1 MEFSTLCDLGLP
13 VPADAS
19 SLISPAFEQIRPHP
33 EVSGSDLP
41 DLLERLAQV
50 PDPRDPRGVR
60 HPLVTL
66 LALTACAVLAGAR
79 SLLAVSEWV
88 ADAPP
93 ALLGRLGTAVDPLV
107 PKWSWPAESTIRRLL
122 ARIDADAL
130 DRAVGAWLADRQTR
144 GQGLRGLAVDG
155 KSLRG
160 AARAKGR
167 KIHLLA
173 ACDHVNALV
182 LAQMDVGEKSN
193 EITRFRPLLDT
204 LEDLAGT
211 VVTSDA
217 MHTQHDHAVYLLDR
231 QAHYIVIAKRNT
243 KKLRRQLKSLPW
255 TQIPLQDRTRATG
268 HGRQEIR
275 RLKVCTVNNLLFPGA
290 RQAVQIV
297 RRRVH
302 RKTGKISLKT
312 VYAVTSLTAEQAGP
326 AQLARL
332 IRGPWTV
339 EALHHVRDVTF
350 AEDASQLRTGNTP
363 RAMATCRN
371 LAIGA
376 LRLTGARNIA
386 SGLRRAARDQT
397 RPLALLGLT

>member
-1 MEFSTLCDLGLP
+1 M
-13 VPADAS
+13 
-19 SLISPAFEQIRPHP
+19 
-33 EVSGSDLP
+33 
-41 DLLERLAQV
+41 
-50 PDPRDPRGVR
+50 
-60 HPLVTL
+60 
-66 LALTACAVLAGAR
+66 
-79 SLLAVSEWV
+79 
-88 ADAPP
+88 
-93 ALLGRLGTAVDPLV
+93 
-107 PKWSWPAESTIRRLL
+107 
-122 ARIDADAL
+122 
-130 DRAVGAWLADRQTR
+130 
-144 GQGLRGLAVDG
+144 
-155 KSLRG
+155 
-160 AARAKGR
+160 
-167 KIHLLA
+167 
-173 ACDHVNALV
+173 NALV
-182 LAQMDVGEKSN
+182 LAQMDVGEKTN
-193 EITRFRPLLDT
+193 EITRYRPLLDT

-275 RLKVCTVNNLLFPGA
+275 RLKVCTVNNVLFPGA

-332 IRGPWTV
+332 IRGHWTV

-386 SGLRRAARDQT
+386 SDGQPETKPDPLPFSASHDQNGRQQT
-397 RPLALLGLT
+397 TPKPWTVMPPPNGVNESWKEFTAPHEVRVVDTANSAEPQIPNRYSLPSIIPLAA

>member
-1 MEFSTLCDLGLP
+1 M
-13 VPADAS
+13 
-19 SLISPAFEQIRPHP
+19 
-33 EVSGSDLP
+33 
-41 DLLERLAQV
+41 
-50 PDPRDPRGVR
+50 
-60 HPLVTL
+60 
-66 LALTACAVLAGAR
+66 
-79 SLLAVSEWV
+79 

-93 ALLGRLGTAVDPLV
+93 ALLERLAGVVDPLF
-107 PKWSWPAESTIRRLL
+107 PKRSWPAESTIRRLP

-144 GQGLRGLAVDG
+144 SGGLRALAVDG

-160 AARAKGR
+160 AARAQGR

-173 ACDHVNALV
+173 ACDHASGLV
-182 LAQMDVGEKSN
+182 LAQLDVGEKTN
-193 EITRFRPLLDT
+193 EITCFQPLLDT

-217 MHTQHDHAVYLLDR
+217 MHTQHDHAVYLLNR
-231 QAHYIVIAKRNT
+231 QAHYIVIVKRNT
-243 KKLRRQLKSLPW
+243 KKLRKQLKSLPW
-255 TQIPLQDRTRATG
+255 RDIPLQDRTRTSG

-275 RLKVCTVNNLLFPGA
+275 RLKVCTVNNLHFPGA

-302 RKTGKISLKT
+302 RKTGKITLKT

-326 AQLARL
+326 AQLALL
-332 IRGPWTV
+332 IRRRHWTV

-350 AEDASQLRTGNTP
+350 AEDASQLRTGNAP
-363 RAMATCRN
+363 RTMATCRN

-376 LRLTGARNIA
+376 LRLAGIRNIA
-386 SGLRRAARDQT
+386 AGLRRVARDQT
-397 RPLALLGLT
+397 RPLTLLGLT

>member
-1 MEFSTLCDLGLP
+1 MP
-13 VPADAS
+13 
-19 SLISPAFEQIRPHP
+19 
-33 EVSGSDLP
+33 GSELP

-50 PDPRDPRGVR
+50 PDPRDPREVR

-79 SLLAVSEWV
+79 SLLVVGEWV

-93 ALLGRLGTAVDPLV
+93 ALLERLGTVVDPLS
-107 PKWSWPAESTIRRLL
+107 PTRSWPVESTIRRLL

-130 DRAVGAWLADRQTR
+130 DRAVGAWLADRQT
-144 GQGLRGLAVDG
+144 GNKGLRGLAVDG

-182 LAQMDVGEKSN
+182 LAQMDVGEKTN

-217 MHTQHDHAVYLLDR
+217 MHTQYDHAVYLLNR
-231 QAHYIVIAKRNT
+231 QAHYIMIVKRNT
-243 KKLRRQLKSLPW
+243 KKLRKQLKSLPW
-255 TQIPLQDRTRATG
+255 KQIPLQDRTRATG

-275 RLKVCTVNNLLFPGA
+275 RLKVCTVSNLLFPGA

-302 RKTGKISLKT
+302 RKTGKTSPKT
-312 VYAVTSLTAEQAGP
+312 VYAVTSLTALSSP
-326 AQLARL
+326 
-332 IRGPWTV
+332 
-339 EALHHVRDVTF
+339 
-350 AEDASQLRTGNTP
+350 N
-363 RAMATCRN
+363 
-371 LAIGA
+371 
-376 LRLTGARNIA
+376 
-386 SGLRRAARDQT
+386 
-397 RPLALLGLT
+397 

>member
-1 MEFSTLCDLGLP
+1 M
-13 VPADAS
+13 
-19 SLISPAFEQIRPHP
+19 
-33 EVSGSDLP
+33 
-41 DLLERLAQV
+41 
-50 PDPRDPRGVR
+50 
-60 HPLVTL
+60 TL

-79 SLLAVSEWV
+79 SQLAVSEWV
-88 ADAPP
+88 ADAPL
-93 ALLGRLGTAVDPLV
+93 ALLERLGTAVDPLV
-107 PKWSWPAESTIRRLL
+107 PKRSWPAESTIRRLL

-130 DRAVGAWLADRQTR
+130 DRAAGAWLADRQTR

-173 ACDHVNALV
+173 ACDHVNAPV
-182 LAQMDVGEKSN
+182 LAQMDVGEKTN

-255 TQIPLQDRTRATG
+255 TQIPLQDKTRATG

-312 VYAVTSLTAEQAGP
+312 VYAVTSLTAEQAGS
-326 AQLARL
+326 ARPTDPRAL
-332 IRGPWTV
+332 DRRGP
-339 EALHHVRDVTF
+339 A
-350 AEDASQLRTGNTP
+350 P
-363 RAMATCRN
+363 RQGRH
-371 LAIGA
+371 
-376 LRLTGARNIA
+376 
-386 SGLRRAARDQT
+386 LRRGRLPAADRKHPQSDGHLQKPRDRSSPPDRRPQHRLRPPT
-397 RPLALLGLT
+397 GSPRPNPAPCPSRPHMIKTDDIKLRQSPGSQAPLTPDRNAQRVRPLTPSGELHYTKRKAHSCLNSQ